1 MASQNAEYMKKI
13 SDNVGN
19 IYDLLSKGELKVTV
33 LNYELVGGNT
43 TTSSGG
49 AGF

>member
-13 SDNVGN
+13 SDNVEN
-19 IYDLLSKGELKVTV
+19 IYTLLSKGELKVTV
-33 LNYELVGGNT
+33 LNYGLAGGNT

-49 AGF
+49 VGF